1 MRAVASSLKT
11 SPVPPAGPTLHR
23 LPPRAVRKP
32 DCSGG
37 TSGRVEFVVL
47 PATVVV
53 VSPLGTVV
61 ETGDVP
67 VEGVVVVV
75 LSVLVRRDGPPAAVV
90 VVAPV
95 VAEAGAT
102 DPVAAAVVDDPA
114 IVVVVELDAGF
125 LLGSEVTQGMLN
137 WSS

>member
-1 MRAVASSLKT
+1 MRAVASSLNT

-23 LPPRAVRKP
+23 LPPRALRKP
-32 DCSGG
+32 VCSGG

-53 VSPLGTVV
+53 VSPVGTVV

-75 LSVLVRRDGPPAAVV
+75 LPVLVRRDGPPAAGGGVT
-90 VVAPV
+90 PGGG
-95 VAEAGAT
+95 AGGG
-102 DPVAAAVVDDPA
+102 PNPPGAA
-114 IVVVVELDAGF
+114 G
-125 LLGSEVTQGMLN
+125 GG
-137 WSS
+137 